1 MMDILL
7 TTEQILAESVR
18 STTTVELGN
27 RLCRAQVRKVVEWM
41 NSNGYVVIERAELN
55 AAIEQALKAAVEG
68 E

>member
-1 MMDILL
+1 MNILL